1 MKNNNYTTSVIISLF
16 LHALLLIALIWGADF
31 AMTES
36 KPAGNAIQAVVVD
49 PALVH
54 QQAQRIRDQ
63 RQAAQKAEQDRL
75 KRLEQ
80 QADALEKQRK
90 AEAERVRKL
99 KEDKLAAEKATRE
112 AEAERKAKQEAAEK
126 AEQLRQQKLAEQR
139 KAEAAAKKADA
150 ERKVKEAAA
159 AKAEAERKAKQEA
172 AEKAEQ
178 LRQQKVAEQRK
189 AEEAAKKAEADRKA
203 KEAAKKK
210 AEEAAKLAEQKR
222 IEAEKQ
228 RKESERKAA
237 EAKAKQQQQQEAA
250 LDNIFD
256 GLEAETQQRGG
267 AKGQFIADETQR
279 YGAIYK
285 QMIQQN
291 LLTDQSFIG
300 KQCVLS
306 MRLSAN
312 GLLLNV
318 DQVSG
323 DNTLCRAAKAAVVK
337 ISQFPMPEDPAVIEK
352 LRNIKLTVSPQ
363 S

>member
-159 AKAEAERKAKQEA
+159 VKAEAERKAKQEA

-222 IEAEKQ
+222 IEAEIQ

-237 EAKAKQQQQQEAA
+237 EAKAKQQQQEAA

>member
-178 LRQQKVAEQRK
+178 LRQQKVAEQHK

-237 EAKAKQQQQQEAA
+237 EAKAKQQQQEAA

>member
-178 LRQQKVAEQRK
+178 LRQQKIAEQHK

-237 EAKAKQQQQQEAA
+237 EAKAKQQQQEAA

>member
-80 QADALEKQRK
+80 QADALEQQRK

-99 KEDKLAAEKATRE
+99 KEDKL
-112 AEAERKAKQEAAEK
+112 
-126 AEQLRQQKLAEQR
+126 
-139 KAEAAAKKADA
+139 
-150 ERKVKEAAA
+150 
-159 AKAEAERKAKQEA
+159 A

-237 EAKAKQQQQQEAA
+237 EAKAKQQQQEAA

-352 LRNIKLTVSPQ
+352 LLNIKLTVSPQ

>member
-126 AEQLRQQKLAEQR
+126 AEQLRQQKLVEQR

-237 EAKAKQQQQQEAA
+237 EAKAKQQQQEAA

>member
-159 AKAEAERKAKQEA
+159 AKAEAEREAKQEA

-237 EAKAKQQQQQEAA
+237 EAKAKQQQQEAA

>member
-139 KAEAAAKKADA
+139 KAEEAAKKADA

-237 EAKAKQQQQQEAA
+237 EAKAKQQQQEAA

>member
-112 AEAERKAKQEAAEK
+112 AEAERKAKQEVAEK

-178 LRQQKVAEQRK
+178 LRQQKIAEQHE

-237 EAKAKQQQQQEAA
+237 EAKAKQQQQEAA

>member
-178 LRQQKVAEQRK
+178 LRKQKVAEQRK

-237 EAKAKQQQQQEAA
+237 EAKAKQQQQEAA

>member
-139 KAEAAAKKADA
+139 KAEAAAKKAEAD
-150 ERKVKEAAA
+150 RKVKEAAA

-237 EAKAKQQQQQEAA
+237 EAKAKQQQQEAA

>member
-228 RKESERKAA
+228 RKESERKAE
-237 EAKAKQQQQQEAA
+237 EAKAKQQQQEAA

>member
-90 AEAERVRKL
+90 TEAERVRKL

-237 EAKAKQQQQQEAA
+237 EAKAKQQQQEAA

>member
-49 PALVH
+49 PALIH

-237 EAKAKQQQQQEAA
+237 EAKAKQQQQEAA

>member
-172 AEKAEQ
+172 AERAEQ

-237 EAKAKQQQQQEAA
+237 EAKAKQQQQEAA

>member
-99 KEDKLAAEKATRE
+99 KEDKLAVEKATRE

-126 AEQLRQQKLAEQR
+126 AEQLRQQKLVEQR

-237 EAKAKQQQQQEAA
+237 EAKAKQQQQEAA

>member
-150 ERKVKEAAA
+150 ERKVKEATA

-237 EAKAKQQQQQEAA
+237 EAKAKQQQQEAA

>member
-112 AEAERKAKQEAAEK
+112 AEVERKAKQEAAEK

-237 EAKAKQQQQQEAA
+237 EAKAKQQQQEAA

-300 KQCVLS
+300 KQCVLN

>member
-150 ERKVKEAAA
+150 QRKVKEAAA

-178 LRQQKVAEQRK
+178 LRQQKVAEQHK

-237 EAKAKQQQQQEAA
+237 EAKAKQQQQEAA

>member
-172 AEKAEQ
+172 VEKAEQ

-237 EAKAKQQQQQEAA
+237 EAKAKQQQQEAA

>member
-126 AEQLRQQKLAEQR
+126 AEQLRQQKLVEQR

-159 AKAEAERKAKQEA
+159 EKAEAERKAKQEA

-237 EAKAKQQQQQEAA
+237 EAKAKQQQQEAA

>member
-1 MKNNNYTTSVIISLF
+1 
-16 LHALLLIALIWGADF
+16 
-31 AMTES
+31 
-36 KPAGNAIQAVVVD
+36 
-49 PALVH
+49 
-54 QQAQRIRDQ
+54 
-63 RQAAQKAEQDRL
+63 
-75 KRLEQ
+75 
-80 QADALEKQRK
+80 
-90 AEAERVRKL
+90 
-99 KEDKLAAEKATRE
+99 
-112 AEAERKAKQEAAEK
+112 
-126 AEQLRQQKLAEQR
+126 
-139 KAEAAAKKADA
+139 
-150 ERKVKEAAA
+150 
-159 AKAEAERKAKQEA
+159 
-172 AEKAEQ
+172 
-178 LRQQKVAEQRK
+178 
-189 AEEAAKKAEADRKA
+189 
-203 KEAAKKK
+203 EAAKKK

-237 EAKAKQQQQQEAA
+237 EAKAKQQQQEAA

-291 LLTDQSFIG
+291 LLTDLCFIG

>member
-16 LHALLLIALIWGADF
+16 LHALLLIALILGADF

-54 QQAQRIRDQ
+54 QQAQ

-126 AEQLRQQKLAEQR
+126 AEQLGQQKLAEQR
-139 KAEAAAKKADA
+139 KAETAAKKADA

-172 AEKAEQ
+172 EEKAEQ

-237 EAKAKQQQQQEAA
+237 EAKAKQQQQEAA

-267 AKGQFIADETQR
+267 AKGQFIVDETQR

>member
-16 LHALLLIALIWGADF
+16 LHALLLIALILGADF

-172 AEKAEQ
+172 AEKAE
-178 LRQQKVAEQRK
+178 
-189 AEEAAKKAEADRKA
+189 ADRKA

-237 EAKAKQQQQQEAA
+237 EAKAKQQQQEAA

>member
-126 AEQLRQQKLAEQR
+126 AEQLRQQKLVEQR

-178 LRQQKVAEQRK
+178 LRQQKVAEQHK

-237 EAKAKQQQQQEAA
+237 EAKAKQQQQEAA

>member
-178 LRQQKVAEQRK
+178 LRQQKIAEQHE

-237 EAKAKQQQQQEAA
+237 EAKAKQQQQEAA

>member
-126 AEQLRQQKLAEQR
+126 AEQLRQQKLVEQR

-189 AEEAAKKAEADRKA
+189 AEEAAKKAEAARKA

-210 AEEAAKLAEQKR
+210 AEEAAKLAEKKR

-237 EAKAKQQQQQEAA
+237 EAKAKQQQQEAA

>member
-80 QADALEKQRK
+80 QADAIEKQRK

-237 EAKAKQQQQQEAA
+237 EAKAKQQQQEAA

>member
-126 AEQLRQQKLAEQR
+126 AEQLRQQKLAELR

-237 EAKAKQQQQQEAA
+237 EAKAKQQQQEAA

>member
-63 RQAAQKAEQDRL
+63 RQAVQKAEQDRL

-237 EAKAKQQQQQEAA
+237 EAKAKQQQQEAA

>member
-112 AEAERKAKQEAAEK
+112 AEAERNAKQEAAEK
-126 AEQLRQQKLAEQR
+126 AEQLRQQKLVEQR

-237 EAKAKQQQQQEAA
+237 EAKAKQQQQEAA

>member
-16 LHALLLIALIWGADF
+16 LHALLLIALIWVADF

-237 EAKAKQQQQQEAA
+237 EAKAKQQQQEAA

>member
-126 AEQLRQQKLAEQR
+126 AEQLRQQKLVEQR

-237 EAKAKQQQQQEAA
+237 EAKAKQQQQEAA

-291 LLTDQSFIG
+291 LLTDQSFID

>member
-49 PALVH
+49 PDLVH

-237 EAKAKQQQQQEAA
+237 EAKAKQQQQEAA

>member
-36 KPAGNAIQAVVVD
+36 KPAGNAIQVVVVD

-150 ERKVKEAAA
+150 ERKVKEVAA

-237 EAKAKQQQQQEAA
+237 EAKAKQQQQEAA

>member
-222 IEAEKQ
+222 IETEKQ

-237 EAKAKQQQQQEAA
+237 EAKAKQQQQEAA

>member
-237 EAKAKQQQQQEAA
+237 EAKAKQQQQEAA

>member
-126 AEQLRQQKLAEQR
+126 AEQLRQQKLVEQR

-150 ERKVKEAAA
+150 ERKVKEVAA

-237 EAKAKQQQQQEAA
+237 EAKAKQQQQEAA

>member
-237 EAKAKQQQQQEAA
+237 EAKAKQQQQEVA

>member
-112 AEAERKAKQEAAEK
+112 AEVERKAKQEAAEK

-237 EAKAKQQQQQEAA
+237 EAKAKQQQQEAA

>member
-228 RKESERKAA
+228 RKESERKTA
-237 EAKAKQQQQQEAA
+237 EAKAKQQQQEAA